1 MKIESYD
8 STLDQLLTMGY
19 FKIPR
24 FQRPYSWERAEVEDF
39 WNDTIVESES
49 EYFIGSIVLFKFS
62 NGIFGIV
69 DGQQRLTTI
78 TMFLC
83 ALRNLLRDF
92 GFKPLAEGLHRLVER
107 PDINNK
113 NQYVLQTETSYPFL
127 QEHIQ
132 NFGTLESNV
141 EPGDEEFRLKEAFDY
156 LCEGLQGAANAI
168 QEDTTL
174 TEEKKREKLNARLIQ
189 LRDKI
194 LKLKVIVITLN
205 SEDDAYMIFET
216 LNTRGRDLT
225 VSDLVRTH
233 VTRLIPQR
241 NVNVD
246 TAKDRFNAV
255 VAAFE
260 AASGE
265 ASVNSFLHHYW
276 LSKYDYITEK
286 KLYKQFKKTI
296 KTKDHAK
303 GFLQSFESDADVYRL
318 IHEPDSH
325 KWRIEEL
332 PIKEALSAL
341 LLFRVRQQL
350 PFVLSVLREY
360 FANSLNLKQ
369 TKRALCAVESFHFTF
384 TAVTSQRSSG
394 GISFMYA
401 LHARQLQAA
410 STQAAKIQQID
421 ALLAKLQDKVPAYQ
435 EFEANFRTI
444 MASEKFTKRKP
455 LVFYI
460 LGRMSRELGK
470 LHLDMSRMTIEH
482 LANQSQSKGST
493 LTDEQIAEIG
503 NLLLVDEPLNAKLGT
518 KPVPDKLKLLKTAPV
533 VWTDDILRKQTTW
546 GPNEIRKRTD
556 HLAKLAFEKVWRI

>member
-8 STLDQLLTMGY
+8 RTIEQLLTMGY

-49 EYFIGSIVLFKFS
+49 EYFIGSIVLFKF
-62 NGIFGIV
+62 GEGVFGIV

-83 ALRNLLRDF
+83 SLRNLLRDF
-92 GFKPLAEGLHRLVER
+92 GYMPLAQGLHRLVER
-107 PDINNK
+107 PDINDK

-141 EPGDEEFRLKEAFDY
+141 EPGDEELRLKEAFDY
-156 LCEGLQGAANAI
+156 LNEGLKGAASSI
-168 QEDTTL
+168 QGDTTL
-174 TEEKKREKLNARLIQ
+174 TDEKKRAQLSAKLIQ
-189 LRDKI
+189 MRDKM
-194 LKLKVIVITLN
+194 LRLKVIVITLN
-205 SEDDAYMIFET
+205 SEDDAYLIFET

-233 VTRLIPQR
+233 VTRMIPQR
-241 NVNVD
+241 NANVD

-255 VAAFE
+255 VDAFE
-260 AASGE
+260 ASNGE

-296 KTKDHAK
+296 RTKEQAK
-303 GFLQSFESDADVYRL
+303 GFLESFETDADVYRL
-318 IHEPDSH
+318 IHEPDSRR
-325 KWRIEEL
+325 WRIEEL
-332 PIKEALSAL
+332 PLKEALSAL

-360 FANSLNLKQ
+360 FAGTLNLKQ
-369 TKRALCAVESFHFTF
+369 AKRALCAVEKFHFAF

-401 LHARQLQAA
+401 LHARQLQKA
-410 STQAAKIQQID
+410 STQAAKIQQINT
-421 ALLAKLQDKVPAYQ
+421 LLAKLQDKVPAYQ

-444 MASEKFTKRKP
+444 MASEQFTKRKP
-455 LVFYI
+455 LVLYI
-460 LGRMSRELGK
+460 LGRMSRELGR
-470 LHLDMSRMTIEH
+470 LNLDMSRMTIEH
-482 LANQSQSKGST
+482 LAHQSQGKGSA
-493 LTDEQIAEIG
+493 LTDEHVAEIG
-503 NLLLVDEPLNAKLGT
+503 NLLLVDQNLNEKLGT
-518 KPVPDKLKLLKTAPV
+518 KPFPEKLKLIEAAAA
-533 VWTDDILRKQTTW
+533 VWTDEFLGKQTSW
-546 GPNEIRKRTD
+546 GQNEIRKRTD
-556 HLAKLAFEKVWRI
+556 HLAKLAFDKVWSV